1 VTDRVDISS
10 MTDAER
16 ADMYEAQ
23 RRDMINRQPTAG
35 EPTTPP
41 AGGSR

>member
-1 VTDRVDISS
+1 MTDRVDISS
-10 MTDAER
+10 MTDAEKS
-16 ADMYEAQ
+16 AYYEAT

-35 EPTTPP
+35 KPKTPP

>member
-1 VTDRVDISS
+1 MTDRVDISS
-10 MTDAER
+10 MTDAEKS
-16 ADMYEAQ
+16 AMYEEQ

-35 EPTTPP
+35 EPKTPP